1 MESEREWVSWKEKKK
16 IRVEDM
22 KIMLGG
28 KRWRE
33 KERTKR
39 GGERKGETARRRE
52 QRDRETIA

>member
-1 MESEREWVSWKEKKK
+1 MGELERKKK

-28 KRWRE
+28 ERWRE
-33 KERTKR
+33 KEITKR
-39 GGERKGETARRRE
+39 GGKTKGETARQRE